1 METNKAVNLKN
12 NENDVKIMGKSRY
25 SSLSKIKN
33 LVNRSKKNKDPEIFL
48 EEKSSIEIKN
58 KLPPSEETGY
68 DIHPHGEI
76 SNDNFSI
83 YISMETIS
91 QIKKHALED
100 TNRELGGMLVGEVN
114 EYDGKRYINIT
125 TSIPAQ
131 YTNQSGASVTFT
143 HQTWDQVFRT
153 MDKDYPDKI
162 IVGWYHTHPNFGV
175 FLSGDDLFIHKNFF
189 NQEWLVAF
197 VLDPVKNYSGFF
209 NWKNGEIVKS
219 SGYYS
224 YKTKE

>member
-1 METNKAVNLKN
+1 M
-12 NENDVKIMGKSRY
+12 DKSKY
-25 SSLSKIKN
+25 DSISKIKN
-33 LVNRSKKNKDPEIFL
+33 MVGLGRKDKGIEIFL

-68 DIHPHGEI
+68 YVHKHGEI
-76 SNDNFSI
+76 PNDDFSI

-114 EYDGKRYINIT
+114 EKNGKKYINIT
-125 TSIPAQ
+125 ASIAAEHTS
-131 YTNQSGASVTFT
+131 QSGASVTFT
-143 HQTWDQVFRT
+143 HQTWDQVFRI
-153 MDKDYPDKI
+153 MDKDYPDKT

-189 NQEWLVAF
+189 NQEWHVAF
-197 VLDPVKNYSGFF
+197 VLDPVKNYNGFF
-209 NWKNGEIVKS
+209 CWKKGEIVKS
-219 SGYYS
+219 NGYIS
-224 YKTKE
+224 YKKS